1 VAAVRILI
9 VDDFG
14 PWRQAVRGILQSSV
28 EFEVVHEGSDG
39 LEAVQK
45 YKELQPDLV
54 LLDVGLPKLNGL
66 EAASQIRAISP
77 EAKILFLS
85 ENHSYDVMR
94 EALRI
99 GAAGYVVKSDAVND
113 LVPAMRAA
121 LLGEEFIR
129 FKIAPDASTES
140 C

>member
-1 VAAVRILI
+1 MAAVRILI

>member
-1 VAAVRILI
+1 MAVDLRPI
-9 VDDFG
+9 
-14 PWRQAVRGILQSSV
+14 WREVSSSGILQSSV